1 MYYHTNIGF
10 ATSATA
16 ASTTIPA
23 AKRKTTNINKN
34 GIPGKQRNL
43 AAPEAVLGNFQYA
56 GNIPDDMA
64 PVRGRTKSQKVG
76 MNCSAMI
83 NADMRT
89 AMHINHTRN
98 AMYPSMKNCTYMV
111 YAMYL
116 QYARSRVRMNRPINC
131 RRMQGPVVHRTAL
144 WLTHIHC
151 NSPCAM

>member
-1 MYYHTNIGF
+1 MILPSRDIHESFRSKIIYLCVPFFVYTSDKSKTHTTTEHETSTCILSHQYSGTNIGF

-83 NADMRT
+83 NADCL
-89 AMHINHTRN
+89 HTR
-98 AMYPSMKNCTYMV
+98 ARGVSSM
-111 YAMYL
+111 
-116 QYARSRVRMNRPINC
+116 P
-131 RRMQGPVVHRTAL
+131 
-144 WLTHIHC
+144 
-151 NSPCAM
+151 